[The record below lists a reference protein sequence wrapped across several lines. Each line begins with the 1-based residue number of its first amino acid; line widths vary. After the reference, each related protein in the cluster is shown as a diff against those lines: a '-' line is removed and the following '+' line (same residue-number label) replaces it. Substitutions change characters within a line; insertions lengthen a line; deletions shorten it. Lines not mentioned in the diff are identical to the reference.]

1 MFTLK
6 PESIPGIE
14 AEMKIFSIIPKI
26 IKANPR
32 YKQFLALRGSSFR
45 KIKNAM
51 IPPMIPKKIG
61 SKNHALLLCFSGYDI
76 IFYLYF
82 ATIAFFCNCVISISS
97 VSKGSST

>member
-26 IKANPR
+26 IKAKPR
-32 YKQFLALRGSSFR
+32 YKQFLAFRGSSFR
-45 KIKNAM
+45 KIKNAI
-51 IPPMIPKKIG
+51 IPPITPKKIG

-76 IFYLYF
+76 FFTFILQRLLFS
-82 ATIAFFCNCVISISS
+82 ATV
-97 VSKGSST
+97 

>member
-6 PESIPGIE
+6 PESKPGID
-14 AEMKIFSIIPKI
+14 AAMKTFSKIPKI

-76 IFYLYF
+76 
-82 ATIAFFCNCVISISS
+82 FFTFILQQLSFSAIV
-97 VSKGSST
+97 